1 MWSTAWA
8 VSTIQFLAATS
19 TTAPS
24 KRLSAGENG
33 DRADSNGSKDAVGDD
48 TNDYDVSLSRSIRSS
63 LVPERWIRWAEE
75 HEMAAEQAERLD
87 QTKRW
92 IDALFDVHGHQIFQ
106 LGLFNADPHP
116 GNVILIDDD
125 YHPDMDNGSKQDSSN
140 KACVNAS
147 KNRLGLIDFGQCKR
161 LTNDEQVRVARFI
174 LSIANDESDEEVAS
188 AFRQL
193 GIQSQNDS
201 TPFLADFA
209 RLMFGRLQP
218 KHLSRDWHRQF
229 HNRDRVLYFPSELS
243 MVYRTSL
250 LLRGLALSLQFNE
263 SISDQWKV
271 HAQSVMDRHMSELE
285 KQSEVHMLRVDP
297 PNLNISQDG
306 EKVNDNIK
314 SEAIGSRTQRL
325 DIRKHTNSIQR
336 HISTRRV
343 EMAEEILK

>member
-8 VSTIQFLAATS
+8 VSTIQFLAAAS
-19 TTAPS
+19 PS
-24 KRLSAGENG
+24 SPPRLSAGENG
-33 DRADSNGSKDAVGDD
+33 DRADSHGSKDSVGDD
-48 TNDYDVSLSRSIRSS
+48 ANDDDVSLSRSIRSS

-116 GNVILIDDD
+116 GNVILIDDN
-125 YHPDMDNGSKQDSSN
+125 YYPEMDNDSIQGNSN
-140 KACVNAS
+140 KARANAR

-174 LSIANDESDEEVAS
+174 LSIANDEPDDEVAS

-193 GIQSQNDS
+193 GIQTQNDS

-218 KHLSRDWHRQF
+218 KHLSRDWHQQF

-263 SISDQWKV
+263 SISDQWKF
-271 HAQSVMDRHMSELE
+271 HAQSVMDRHMSEQE
-285 KQSEVHMLRVDP
+285 RKSEVQRLRVDP
-297 PNLNISQDG
+297 QNLNISLDG
-306 EKVNDNIK
+306 ENENNDIE
-314 SEAIGSRTQRL
+314 SEATGSRTQRFA
-325 DIRKHTNSIQR
+325 IRRHTNSIQR
-336 HISTRRV
+336 HLSTRRT
-343 EMAEEILK
+343 ELRQEILK